1 MIWGDRWTLLRILLR
16 LFVLYNTPPM
26 IDVRNTPRTMPMLP
40 YPRAFTSTTG
50 FDPPT
55 TTAGLLLTE
64 GLAVI
69 DWDLDGKEV
78 PE

>member
-1 MIWGDRWTLLRILLR
+1 
-16 LFVLYNTPPM
+16 
-26 IDVRNTPRTMPMLP
+26 MPILP
-40 YPRAFTSTTG
+40 YPRAFMSTAV

-55 TTAGLLLTE
+55 TNVGLLLTE